1 MGQSLSSV
9 LVHLVFSTKKR
20 YPFITPEVEKELF
33 PYLAT
38 VFRNAGC
45 PTLAI
50 NGTEDH
56 IHILFALSRTKTIA
70 DMVEEAKTSTSKL
83 LKPKSRILQ
92 KFEWQTGYGA
102 FSIGRSQLERV
113 VKYIRDQK
121 EHHRRR
127 TFQDELRMLLKKYE
141 IEYDER
147 YVWN

>member
-9 LVHLVFSTKKR
+9 LVHLVFSTKNR
-20 YPFITPEVEKELF
+20 YPFLTPKVESELH

-45 PTLAI
+45 PTQAI

-70 DMVEEAKTSTSKL
+70 DVVEEAKTSTSKM

-113 VKYIRDQK
+113 VKYIRD
-121 EHHRRR
+121 
-127 TFQDELRMLLKKYE
+127 
-141 IEYDER
+141 
-147 YVWN
+147 

>member
-20 YPFITPEVEKELF
+20 YPFITPDAEKELF

-45 PTLAI
+45 PTQAI
-50 NGTEDH
+50 NGTADH
-56 IHILFALSRTKTIA
+56 VHILFALSRTKTLA
-70 DMVEEAKTSTSKL
+70 EVVEEAKTSSSKL

-113 VKYIRDQK
+113 VKYIREQK

-127 TFQDELRMLLKKYE
+127 TFQDELRILLRNYQ

-147 YVWN
+147 YVWD